1 MFKKL
6 FTTAAALGAF
16 MTPLHAGDLST
27 MSWDEIVAQAKEEGN
42 VTWYVWYLQD
52 DFRRAISSFED
63 EYGISVKIPDGDN
76 AGNSQ
81 KMLAEKDR
89 ETGDIDVFA
98 WGYDSFETVELKS
111 LFNSLDKLPKDDGR
125 VSKLAGVDGG
135 DHVLAFWGNQ
145 SGIAYDPAKVSE
157 ADLPQ
162 SIDDFATFWT
172 DHPNKFGFNYEKG
185 GSGPSFYQNVLRNV
199 AGVDFSNGEVSDA
212 RIAAVQ
218 PGFDFFN
225 KHAANYIIT
234 ASNVDN
240 INRVSDKE
248 LWMAPAWEDHLAG
261 LQNRGEVRKEIK
273 FYIPEMGMNGGGNG
287 VAIPKN
293 APHPAA
299 AMVFVN
305 WLTSPETQTM
315 FNRDFGTAPM
325 NAAADDS
332 AALVPNEQRAFR
344 QSWGKQ
350 PFRSK
355 VEEAFIDNVILE
367 R

>member
-42 VTWYVWYLQD
+42 LTWYVWYLQD

-172 DHPNKFGFNYEKG
+172 DHPNKFGFNY
-185 GSGPSFYQNVLRNV
+185 
-199 AGVDFSNGEVSDA
+199 
-212 RIAAVQ
+212 
-218 PGFDFFN
+218 
-225 KHAANYIIT
+225 
-234 ASNVDN
+234 
-240 INRVSDKE
+240 
-248 LWMAPAWEDHLAG
+248 
-261 LQNRGEVRKEIK
+261 
-273 FYIPEMGMNGGGNG
+273 
-287 VAIPKN
+287 
-293 APHPAA
+293 
-299 AMVFVN
+299 
-305 WLTSPETQTM
+305 
-315 FNRDFGTAPM
+315 
-325 NAAADDS
+325 
-332 AALVPNEQRAFR
+332 
-344 QSWGKQ
+344 
-350 PFRSK
+350 
-355 VEEAFIDNVILE
+355 
-367 R
+367 